1 MKSKVYFIKVDD
13 GENVSSIAK
22 KTKQLFNFAGLSHVI
37 HKNDMVAVKTSFGER
52 GNIGHLKPPI
62 IKAVVDK
69 VKACH
74 GKPFLIETNTLYV
87 GRRTNAVDH
96 ISHAHEHG
104 FSYENIGAPIIIG
117 DGLFGEHDVQV
128 EINQNLCKYAHVA
141 GVAQAANVIV
151 SIAHVTGHLAT
162 GMGATLKNIGMGLS
176 SRGGKLAQHS
186 GVIPQI
192 QTKRCNTCGACGK
205 WCPVGAI
212 QMDEQYAIIDPKLCI
227 GCGECLAVCQFGAVK
242 IAWDENTVNLQKK
255 VAEYCL
261 AILKG
266 KTGKAVFFNF
276 LTHITRHCDCMDKPF
291 KPDIA
296 DIGIVASMDPVAI
309 EKATADIIR
318 DRARTDFF
326 KDAWPQIDYTI
337 QIAYA
342 QEIGLGSM
350 DYELIPCGQDSG
362 VAVDGVF
369 SKN

>member
-1 MKSKVYFIKVDD
+1 MKSKVYFIKVEN
-13 GENVSSIAK
+13 GEGVSSVAQ
-22 KTKQLFNFAGLSHVI
+22 KTRQLFDFAGFSDAI
-37 HKNDMVAVKTSFGER
+37 HKNDMVAVKTSFGEK

-69 VKACH
+69 VKECH

-104 FSYENIGAPIIIG
+104 FGYENIGAPIIIG

-128 EINQNLCKYAHVA
+128 EINQKLCKYAYVA
-141 GVAQAANVIV
+141 GVAKAANAIV

-192 QTKRCNTCGACGK
+192 LKKRCNTCGACGR
-205 WCPVGAI
+205 WCPAGAI
-212 QMDEQYAIIDPKLCI
+212 TMGEQYAIIDPKICI
-227 GCGECLAVCQFGAVK
+227 GCGECLAVCQFDAVK
-242 IAWDENTVNLQKK
+242 IAWDESTVNLQKK
-255 VAEYCL
+255 VAEHCL

-266 KTGKAVFFNF
+266 KSGKVVFFNF
-276 LTHITRHCDCMDKPF
+276 LTHITKHCDCMDKAF
-291 KPDIA
+291 EPDIA
-296 DIGIVASMDPVAI
+296 DIGIIASRDPVAI
-309 EKATADIIR
+309 EKATTDIIR
-318 DRARTDFF
+318 EHIGKDFF
-326 KDAWPQIDYTI
+326 KDAWPQIDYTV
-337 QIAYA
+337 QITYA

-350 DYELIPCGQDSG
+350 DYELVSCGERSIAE
-362 VAVDGVF
+362 AV
-369 SKN
+369 NR